1 MGKTL
6 FELIN
11 DKKAISDLA
20 SQQAGNKVQPTPAP
34 QSSTLLGAANTFVQN
49 VTGVNAKELLVKYVG
64 KQPIDRLRVEANF
77 LEKFPAIAL
86 KEYGLDAP
94 RILLQRDP
102 HANKKAI
109 QRASGVVGKTIGLV
123 PGIGKVLKTGV
134 DKVTNSLLKP
144 LYPDDWL
151 EDPDSN
157 NPKFLYYNQ
166 LYKHTINNSKG
177 AIGNFLT
184 GNRTLGQLKENAIPT
199 GLAAASGLAFG
210 ALKTVSNL
218 FGGKTTKIRKAKVG
232 LNNNIKG
239 KHFEPVF
246 PSAFVINTTLDDNEV
261 IYYGGTQQLRE
272 PGFPKVGEPMYTQS
286 TKAKLE
292 SDYYLKN
299 IYESQFKNFSEY
311 SKKYFN
317 KRPKELAKGARGKI
331 STILVPVLN
340 TAYDGGTLTLGNSS
354 IHLPLKYIP
363 RGYTSN
369 LALHETF
376 DKNTDGVVGIYSKD
390 SLRRWDDTKLE
401 YSRSPIPED
410 HIDTVYQNYAH
421 QSLHT
426 DYFISQVY
434 ANLGGAQV
442 NSDSSLTSTKG
453 KLNENTGSY
462 WASYTSIGELNYSD
476 YWIKPVR
483 WNTST
488 APYSTAFIDGDLTK
502 KNNEILD
509 RDYYFASSSKQSQN
523 KEVATSLINPYLKQ
537 KRDILNEVTESYDR
551 IKFKIDTTILLATLT
566 GISDNTTPSWTD
578 VKAVGSGFKFYLYD
592 SWEREIS
599 FKFQMYAESDLELA
613 LIWEKANKIKK
624 LTLPQNGGANGV
636 FGKIIPLVIG
646 DLINEDYGFLT
657 QANISVV
664 DESPWQITEGM
675 QKPFI
680 YEMDITYKVIANS
693 TTPPHYK
700 TQATGSAFT
709 IHTKPQTI
717 VDVDLKNFKP
727 PQVDGPYY
735 EIDDIPVEAMD
746 GRNVIDRVN
755 SPVSNPLLITDP
767 NAA

>member
-292 SDYYLKN
+292 SDYDLN
-299 IYESQFKNFSEY
+299 DIYESQFKNFSEY

-317 KRPKELAKGARGKI
+317 KRPKELAAGARGKLTSVYVEQI
-331 STILVPVLN
+331 N
-340 TAYDGGTLTLGNSS
+340 TDAKDQNTRVSNSS

-369 LALHETF
+369 LALRETF
-376 DKNTDGVVGIYSKD
+376 DKDTDGVVGIYSKD
-390 SLRRWDDTKLE
+390 SLRRWDDNKKAF
-401 YSRSPIPED
+401 SRGFLPED
-410 HIDTVYQNYAH
+410 EYDTVYQNYSH

-426 DYFISQVY
+426 DYFISQIY

-442 NSDSSLTSTKG
+442 NSNSSLTSKTG
-453 KLNENTGSY
+453 TLNKNTGSY
-462 WASYTSIGELNYSD
+462 WASYKAIGDIAYND

-483 WNTST
+483 WNTNT
-488 APYSTAFIDGDLTK
+488 APYSTAFIDGDLT

-523 KEVATSLINPYLKQ
+523 KEVSTSTINPYLKQ
-537 KRDILNEVTESYDR
+537 KRDILNNVKDDR
-551 IKFKIDTTILLATLT
+551 IKFKIDGNILLATLT

-613 LIWEKANKIKK
+613 LIWEKANKIKA
-624 LTLPQNGGANGV
+624 LTLPKNGGANGV
-636 FGKIIPLVIG
+636 FGRIVPLVIG

-709 IHTKPQTI
+709 INTKPQTI

-727 PQVDGPYY
+727 AQVDGPYY

>member
-6 FELIN
+6 LELIN

-20 SQQAGNKVQPTPAP
+20 AKQAGNKVQPTPAP
-34 QSSTLLGAANTFVQN
+34 QSSTILGAANTFVQN
-49 VTGVNAKELLVKYVG
+49 TTGVNAKELLVKYVG

-77 LEKFPAIAL
+77 LEKFPGIAL

-102 HANKKAI
+102 HSNKKAI
-109 QRASGVVGKTIGLV
+109 QRATGLVGKTIGLV
-123 PGIGKVLKTGV
+123 PGIGKYLKTGV
-134 DKVTNSLLKP
+134 DKLTNSFLKP

-177 AIGNFLT
+177 IIGNFLT

-199 GLAAASGLAFG
+199 GLAVASGAAFG

-239 KHFEPVF
+239 QPSEPVF
-246 PSAFVINTTLDDNEV
+246 PSSFAFPKLDNNEV
-261 IYYGGTQQLRE
+261 FYYGGKQQLRDA
-272 PGFPKVGEPMYTQS
+272 GFPKVGEPMYTKA
-286 TKAKLE
+286 TKGELE
-292 SDYYLKN
+292 GGYDLTD
-299 IYESQFKNFSEY
+299 IYEGQFNNFLEY

-317 KRPKELAKGARGKI
+317 KRPKELAAGARGK
-331 STILVPVLN
+331 TTTVLVSQIN
-340 TAYDGGTLTLGNSS
+340 TEYKDDFKLGNSS

-390 SLRRWDDTKLE
+390 SLRRWDDDKKAF
-401 YSRSPIPED
+401 SRSPIPED
-410 HIDTVYQNYAH
+410 EYDTVYQNYAH

-426 DYFISQVY
+426 DYFTSQVY

-442 NSDSSLTSTKG
+442 GEDSSLTSKG
-453 KLNENTGSY
+453 GTLYPNADNIGGSY
-462 WASYTSIGELNYSD
+462 WASYKAIGGTNYRD
-476 YWIKPVR
+476 YYINPIR
-483 WNTST
+483 WNTDK
-488 APYSTAFIDGDLTK
+488 APYSTAFIEGDNT

-509 RDYYFASSSKQSQN
+509 RDYYFAANSKQSQ
-523 KEVATSLINPYLKQ
+523 VSASSDINPYLSK
-537 KRDILNEVTESYDR
+537 KRSILNEVSESYDR

-613 LIWEKANKIKK
+613 QIWEKANKIKK

-636 FGKIIPLVIG
+636 FGRIVPLVIG
-646 DLINEDYGFLT
+646 DLIDEKYGFLT
-657 QANISVV
+657 QANISVI
-664 DESPWQITEGM
+664 DESPWQITEDM

-680 YEMDITYKVIANS
+680 YEMDITYKVIANT
-693 TTPPHYK
+693 TTPRHYK
-700 TQATGSAFT
+700 TQPTGSAFT
-709 IHTKPQTI
+709 IYTKPQQI
-717 VDVDLKNFKP
+717 VNIDSRNLIF

-735 EIDDIPVEAMD
+735 DIDDIPVETMD
-746 GRNVIDRVN
+746 GRNIIDRVN